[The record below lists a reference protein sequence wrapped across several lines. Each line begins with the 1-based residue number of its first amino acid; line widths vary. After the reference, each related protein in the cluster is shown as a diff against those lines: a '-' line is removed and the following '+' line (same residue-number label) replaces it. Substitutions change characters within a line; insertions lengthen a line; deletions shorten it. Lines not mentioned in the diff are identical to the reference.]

1 MEYELFSKLDII
13 WHKKLN
19 GSDSG
24 FSNNMLPKRDM
35 VFLCNLMTY
44 MIQKML
50 TNNCHKV
57 YCQRILLLL
66 AISMFWIWTFL
77 SFIHLQQYNIKLA
90 PQTFQFYK
98 VLVTFRWILILP
110 VYQAKFSLPY
120 VSIMNSLDK
129 VQFNLSW
136 VNLLHHWHLIKL
148 CSTWYCQAKS
158 KQTITEFWRWK
169 QAKISARCL
178 ASIKCVQM
186 TSFSRSPK
194 NITFFVL
201 ILPISPISPKLSRFL
216 HKAPSI
222 DQISDLVLCH
232 GTSKKAKIF
241 DFLTKCGHNVFLT

>member
-1 MEYELFSKLDII
+1 
-13 WHKKLN
+13 
-19 GSDSG
+19 
-24 FSNNMLPKRDM
+24 
-35 VFLCNLMTY
+35 
-44 MIQKML
+44 MI
-50 TNNCHKV
+50 
-57 YCQRILLLL
+57 
-66 AISMFWIWTFL
+66 
-77 SFIHLQQYNIKLA
+77 QQYNIKLV

-241 DFLTKCGHNVFLT
+241 DFLTKYSHNVFLTLLTSLSNVKKFHLWK